1 MRFMAKATPSATAI
15 RAIGIRSFMAI
26 TSSTHRRIT

>member
-26 TSSTHRRIT
+26 TSFTHRRIT